1 VADISWPRGSQ
12 RHALAIKLQAGQQR
26 MNAQDL
32 LAHTWRGLIQ
42 RQGSDAAAAQ
52 RVLEELIGAYVEPGR
67 QYHTLAH
74 IAGLLHQLEQHGQ
87 GVRDRDAVALAIIF
101 HDVIYDARRNDNE
114 KQSAALAAAR
124 LTSLAFPAALVD
136 KVVHYITATH
146 HAEDLK
152 SNDPDLALLLD
163 LDLSTLAAAP
173 EHYRTY
179 AQAIRRE
186 YAHVPEMLYRAGR
199 RRILEGFLAR
209 ASIYRSAPLRA
220 LWEER
225 ARANISGELASLS

>member
-1 VADISWPRGSQ
+1 
-12 RHALAIKLQAGQQR
+12 

-32 LAHTWRGLIQ
+32 LADTWRGLTQ
-42 RQGSDAAAAQ
+42 RQGCDAPAAR
-52 RVLEELIGAYVEPGR
+52 RVLEELIAAYMQPGR
-67 QYHTLAH
+67 QYHTLTH
-74 IAGLLHQLEQHGQ
+74 IAGLLRQLEQHGQ
-87 GVRDRDAVALAIIF
+87 GVGDRDAVALAIIF
-101 HDVIYDARRNDNE
+101 HDVIYDARRSDNE

-124 LTSLAFPAALVD
+124 LTCLEFPTALID

-152 SNDPDLALLLD
+152 INDPDLALLLD
-163 LDLSTLAAAP
+163 LDLSTLAATP
-173 EHYRTY
+173 QHYLNY
-179 AQAIRRE
+179 AEAIRRE
-186 YAHVPEMLYRAGR
+186 YAHVPELLYRAGR

-225 ARANISGELASLS
+225 ARANIHGELASLS

>member
-1 VADISWPRGSQ
+1 
-12 RHALAIKLQAGQQR
+12 

-32 LAHTWRGLIQ
+32 LAHTWRGLTQ
-42 RQGSDAAAAQ
+42 RQGCDAPAAQ
-52 RVLEELIGAYVEPGR
+52 LVLDELIAAYVQPGR

-74 IAGLLHQLEQHGQ
+74 IAGLLRQLEQHGQ
-87 GVRDRDAVALAIIF
+87 QVVDRDAVALAIIF

-124 LTSLAFPAALVD
+124 LTFLKFPAALID

-152 SNDPDLALLLD
+152 INDPDLAVLLD
-163 LDLSTLAAAP
+163 LDLSTLAATP
-173 EHYRTY
+173 QHYQNY
-179 AQAIRRE
+179 AEAIRRE

-209 ASIYRSAPLRA
+209 TSIYRSAPLRA